1 MILARLGIGDDRGV
15 SNRGAP
21 RRRGQRTTIKPIQL
35 VAGALVLALFI
46 VAVVVGG
53 WLGAV
58 LLGLLAAG
66 AGVLLAL
73 RWASLDSKVRVVRL
87 VAVLAT
93 AAVAVSLAI
102 RG

>member
-1 MILARLGIGDDRGV
+1 M
-15 SNRGAP
+15 SNPGAA
-21 RRRGQRTTIKPIQL
+21 RRRARRTTPSIKPIQL
-35 VAGALVLALFI
+35 IVGALVLALFI
-46 VAVVVGG
+46 VAVVIGG

-58 LLGLLAAG
+58 LLGLLAAA

-73 RWASLDSKVRVVRL
+73 RWSSLDSKVRAVRL

>member
-1 MILARLGIGDDRGV
+1 MSNAGV
-15 SNRGAP
+15 P
-21 RRRGQRTTIKPIQL
+21 RRRGRRPTPTIKPIQL
-35 VAGALVLALFI
+35 VGGVLVLALFI

-58 LLGLLAAG
+58 FLGLLAAA

-73 RWASLDSKVRVVRL
+73 RWASLDSKVRMVRL

-93 AAVAVSLAI
+93 LAVAVSLAV